1 MVNAQDKKG
10 NSASGLGEE
19 STAVLD
25 VSVELQ
31 PMAQHDVL
39 EGKHQADQCY
49 YIESEHLPSQPST
62 EEASSTIDQ
71 LLTTLE
77 CKCTSVPAAVSI
89 TAQLAE
95 SDFTQTSNKYAV
107 TDTEDHIGGTNEA
120 KEMRVNQPRNKLWL
134 LVSKGIW
141 FILGSVLVILAGIV
155 SHYQH
160 NTLLTS
166 NCTSTTTGNYTL

>member
-10 NSASGLGEE
+10 NSAPGLGEE
-19 STAVLD
+19 STAVAD

-31 PMAQHDVL
+31 PMAQHDEL
-39 EGKHQADQCY
+39 EGKHQADQC

-62 EEASSTIDQ
+62 EETPSTIDR

-95 SDFTQTSNKYAV
+95 SDVTQTSNKYAV

-134 LVSKGIW
+134 LASKGIW
-141 FILGSVLVILAGIV
+141 FYLGSVLVILAGIV
-155 SHYQH
+155 SQYQH